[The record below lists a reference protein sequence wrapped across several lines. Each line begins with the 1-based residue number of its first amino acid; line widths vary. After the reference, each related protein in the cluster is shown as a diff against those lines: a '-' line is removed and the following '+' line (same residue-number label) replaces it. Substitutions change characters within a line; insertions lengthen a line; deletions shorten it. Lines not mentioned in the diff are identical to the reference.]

1 MSEDAYRIIAENLIA
16 VAPRPFETV
25 EAQFRIHDAMFQSQC
40 AALRADGKRVGFPVR
55 GQAFERIR
63 AAVGS
68 LRETLPHGAGPAFT
82 RADFRL
88 GADGRFNFDAYYAPQ
103 LLDKLVAVLRARW
116 PQGVERLRLSAHRA
130 RGDEQGWQLEFFDV
144 GAGAA
149 PRALP
154 RPRATTDFDTP
165 RWLITDLAQ
174 AAGRSFTRFEMELA
188 RSGDYAVTLDGEPF
202 VPR

>member
-1 MSEDAYRIIAENLIA
+1 MSDDAYRIIAESLVA
-16 VAPRPFETV
+16 VAPRPFETI
-25 EAQFRIHDAMFQSQC
+25 EAHFRIHDALFQSQC

-55 GQAFERIR
+55 GEVFERIK

-68 LRETLPHGAGPAFT
+68 LRETLPHGSGAGFA

-88 GADGRFNFDAYYAPQ
+88 GANGRFNFDAFYAPQ
-103 LLDKLVAVLRARW
+103 LLGRLVEVLRARW
-116 PQGVERLRLSAHRA
+116 PEGVERLRLSARHA
-130 RGDEQGWQLEFFDV
+130 GGDEQGWQLEFFDLG
-144 GAGAA
+144 GAT

-174 AAGRSFTRFEMELA
+174 AAGRSFTQFEMELA
-188 RSGDYAVTLDGEPF
+188 RSGDYQVSLHGEPYT
-202 VPR
+202 PR